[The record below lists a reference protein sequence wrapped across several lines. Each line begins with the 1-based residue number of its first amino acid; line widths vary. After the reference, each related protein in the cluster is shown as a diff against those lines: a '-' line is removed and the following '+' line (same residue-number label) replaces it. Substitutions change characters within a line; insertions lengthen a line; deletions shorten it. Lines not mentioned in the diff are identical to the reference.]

1 MDVKRKKAGTKA
13 NPTNTAKATPETSWA
28 ERKVSRRDVLKGA
41 VAATAGLVA
50 GSGVI
55 EGFPTVWAQKSKDIV
70 LRHVGAP
77 YSAIIDIARQAT
89 KDLGFK
95 IEMQALA
102 HDALRNRL
110 VTQPKTVDI
119 ADTEFFFLRQLMP
132 RGDIL
137 KPFDTK
143 RFKYWDKIVPIFTL
157 GKYPWGSDVS
167 RQGVLPYEVQYVNGP
182 KDTKF
187 HDGPTRWSSGVPI
200 IYNADTLGIRPD
212 IIKRPIEHWHE
223 LLNPEFKGKAAI
235 LAVPEIGIMDA
246 AMAIESRGDLT
257 YGDKGNM
264 TREEIDKTIEILI
277 DAKKSGQ
284 FRAFWSTF
292 DESVNLMA
300 SGEVVIQSMW
310 SPAVTAVRSRGIPCY
325 YAPMVEG
332 YRAWASGMSLMNHL
346 SGAKLDAAYEYIN
359 WYHSGWE
366 GGFIAKQGYYS
377 PVPETAKKFLT
388 DDEWGYWY
396 GGKAAKGDIKDPYG
410 KVQEKAG
417 SIRDGGS
424 FWDRMG
430 KIACWN
436 TVMDEDRYMVR
447 KWNEFVA
454 A

>member
-1 MDVKRKKAGTKA
+1 MVEKGKKDVTLG
-13 NPTNTAKATPETSWA
+13 TPESTDTTARESSWA
-28 ERKVSRRDVLKGA
+28 NKKVSRRTVLKGA
-41 VAATAGLVA
+41 AAAAAGLAA
-50 GSGVI
+50 GPVITGV
-55 EGFPTVWAQKSKDIV
+55 PTIWAQKTKDIV
-70 LRHVGAP
+70 LHHVGAP
-77 YSAIIDIARQAT
+77 YSAIIDIARQAN

-95 IEMQALA
+95 VEMQALA

-110 VTQPKTVDI
+110 VTQPKTVDV
-119 ADTEFFFLRQLMP
+119 ADTEYFFLRQLMP

-137 KPFDTK
+137 QPFDTK

-157 GKYPWGSDVS
+157 GKYPWGSEVS
-167 RQGVLPYEVQYVNGP
+167 RQGVLPYEVQYVHGP
-182 KDTKF
+182 GNTKF
-187 HDGPTRWSSGVPI
+187 HDGPTRWASGVPI

-223 LLNPEFKGKAAI
+223 LLNPEFKGRCAI
-235 LAVPEIGIMDA
+235 LDVPEIGIMDA
-246 AMAIESRGDLT
+246 AMAIESRGDIT

-277 DAKKSGQ
+277 EAKKAGQ

-310 SPAVTAVRSRGIPCY
+310 SPAVTAVRSRNIPCY
-325 YAPMVEG
+325 YAPLAEG
-332 YRAWASGMSLMNHL
+332 YRAWASSMSLMKHL
-346 SGAKLDAAYEYIN
+346 SGLKLDCAYEYMN

-388 DDEWGYWY
+388 EDEWGYWY
-396 GGKAAKGDIKDPYG
+396 GGKAAKGDITDPYG
-410 KVQEKAG
+410 NVMEKAG

-436 TVMDEDRYMVR
+436 TVMDEDRYMIR

-454 A
+454 S